1 MNPNFLL
8 SDAYAGHL
16 YREYARVLPIVD
28 FHNHLSAA
36 ELASDKS
43 FDNITKL
50 WISADPYKHR
60 AMRILGIPERYI
72 TGAADDFEK
81 FEQWYHC
88 LPRLVGNVLFDWS
101 VMEFA
106 QILEMPLLPFRTD
119 VKALWEELNE
129 KLSSLS
135 AQRILARFP
144 IVYNAPCASLADT
157 LDAFDPAAGLC
168 PSLRGDDITAPVPDF
183 IQALSALTG
192 QAILSLD
199 TYEHAIAVRLQ
210 DFLNAGCCFSDHAL
224 DDGFRY
230 LPEDGQNDHRFLCLL
245 QGKSLEKADQNA
257 LTSRLLRTMSGLYA
271 QYQLTM
277 QLHIGARRSTSTR
290 LRRIAGS
297 AGGYAAMGNSV
308 DLSSLVAMLDDIE
321 QQPYGL
327 PKTLLFTLNPADN
340 AMLST
345 LSGSFSKDGMEALV
359 SQGPAWWWCDH
370 YQGIRDMLDHMA
382 AFGVLSTFVGMT
394 TDSRSLLSFV
404 RHDYFRRVLC
414 SWISER
420 RTKGLLPDDEAILS
434 SLIRGICY
442 ENAAKLTKRQ
452 A

>member
-1 MNPNFLL
+1 MNPDFLL

-72 TGAADDFEK
+72 TGSADDFEK

-157 LDAFDPAAGLC
+157 LDAFDPAAGL
-168 PSLRGDDITAPVPDF
+168 
-183 IQALSALTG
+183 
-192 QAILSLD
+192 
-199 TYEHAIAVRLQ
+199 
-210 DFLNAGCCFSDHAL
+210 
-224 DDGFRY
+224 
-230 LPEDGQNDHRFLCLL
+230 
-245 QGKSLEKADQNA
+245 
-257 LTSRLLRTMSGLYA
+257 
-271 QYQLTM
+271 
-277 QLHIGARRSTSTR
+277 
-290 LRRIAGS
+290 
-297 AGGYAAMGNSV
+297 
-308 DLSSLVAMLDDIE
+308 
-321 QQPYGL
+321 
-327 PKTLLFTLNPADN
+327 
-340 AMLST
+340 
-345 LSGSFSKDGMEALV
+345 
-359 SQGPAWWWCDH
+359 
-370 YQGIRDMLDHMA
+370 
-382 AFGVLSTFVGMT
+382 
-394 TDSRSLLSFV
+394 
-404 RHDYFRRVLC
+404 
-414 SWISER
+414 
-420 RTKGLLPDDEAILS
+420 
-434 SLIRGICY
+434 
-442 ENAAKLTKRQ
+442 
-452 A
+452 